1 MKFNLSASSLN
12 LYLES
17 QLRFYYTYIEK
28 ADADTEVP
36 QVYGTA
42 GNIVH
47 EALEY
52 FAKESDSVKELLGVT
67 GTDQLKR
74 NTCQWF
80 NDEWARLK
88 IKYQKGMWIPSR
100 KDYHILDKS
109 KYAICVDRGIKLL
122 EEKYKN
128 PVPEELIEIQYNDDI
143 KIKGIIDLPCEL
155 DGETVIVDWKTSSR
169 VDDGGSFKR
178 QGLFYCM
185 LHQLKHGKLPKK
197 VIFEYLKI
205 NKVKEYVFQ
214 LNEVLDF
221 RLYLTK
227 IIEEILQK
235 GKDISNYEVG
245 DYDSPFNQHKKKCQE
260 QYNLR
265 NGINNPMEMDLQMAE
280 NKTRYLKAEEI
291 NNAVEKVNNKG
302 ADVSEW
308 GTLKISKLPAD
319 TSFAVML
326 ESELKRDYYTYD
338 DAVSTSNYFHV
349 AHEETDAVKKLYV
362 SESAINRFLEKNP
375 DFAESLE
382 DVDEEYILSGNR
394 KTVTLSKNIEGETVL
409 ISRTKF
415 ATKDKEGKALTL
427 YPQFINLVKNK
438 VERKGKPTILR
449 TPKDEDIMALTEK
462 YKVALTKMLEEGKQV
477 DYKKHYI
484 GAVVNKLMPELSEK
498 LGKIY
503 EEHVKGDS
511 DSLL

>member
-1 MKFNLSASSLN
+1 
-12 LYLES
+12 
-17 QLRFYYTYIEK
+17 
-28 ADADTEVP
+28 
-36 QVYGTA
+36 
-42 GNIVH
+42 
-47 EALEY
+47 
-52 FAKESDSVKELLGVT
+52 
-67 GTDQLKR
+67 
-74 NTCQWF
+74 
-80 NDEWARLK
+80 
-88 IKYQKGMWIPSR
+88 
-100 KDYHILDKS
+100 
-109 KYAICVDRGIKLL
+109 
-122 EEKYKN
+122 
-128 PVPEELIEIQYNDDI
+128 
-143 KIKGIIDLPCEL
+143 
-155 DGETVIVDWKTSSR
+155 
-169 VDDGGSFKR
+169 
-178 QGLFYCM
+178 
-185 LHQLKHGKLPKK
+185 
-197 VIFEYLKI
+197 
-205 NKVKEYVFQ
+205 
-214 LNEVLDF
+214 
-221 RLYLTK
+221 
-227 IIEEILQK
+227 
-235 GKDISNYEVG
+235 
-245 DYDSPFNQHKKKCQE
+245 
-260 QYNLR
+260 
-265 NGINNPMEMDLQMAE
+265 
-280 NKTRYLKAEEI
+280 
-291 NNAVEKVNNKG
+291 
-302 ADVSEW
+302 
-308 GTLKISKLPAD
+308 
-319 TSFAVML
+319 ML